1 MRPVSMISYA
11 QNFEDVM
18 LWRALGHVEKGFYID
33 IGAQDPVVDSVSL
46 AFYEKG
52 WRGIHVEPSS
62 HCAEMLRQARPDD
75 LVIQAAV
82 SSEAR
87 VLSFYDVAGG
97 GLSTCDHQIAKKYIA
112 DGVNVQEKLVP
123 GVTLDDVFAHRQSE
137 EVHWLKI
144 DVEGAEKQVLQGWR
158 KSGLRPWIV
167 VIESTLPMTQVL
179 SHQKWEKL
187 ILRKGYKFAYF
198 DGLNRF
204 YVASNHIE
212 LMSSFAVGPN
222 VFDGFGLSGVAW
234 SSWCKVVNHKLDM
247 VKAARETE
255 RLEFEHQLQHAQSAI
270 EELKRENL
278 VCSLKIIEQQQN
290 HVVDLDARREE
301 TLTLEKARYSEV
313 ENLQAEIRRLN
324 ALLIDVKQQAGLTVE
339 SAHRSALE
347 YARASTDRER
357 EVQHMFTAREDR
369 YHQDISSLR
378 DELQGIN
385 SLLVN
390 ARERFENDLR
400 KAREEADITANAL
413 LLAERER
420 NLRWI
425 TAERDDRT
433 RLQLVA
439 QAYEQSA
446 TRSLKESEERFRAAT
461 NRLAVREREF
471 GEQLLEK
478 TNAFATLLLEAQ
490 QDQIALENEIAS
502 LYENAK
508 QVQNLAEQRE
518 QTRIA
523 EASVWEEKATDAEQ
537 VRAAFEKEAEER
549 FDQASSATSH
559 FRELFLA
566 EKQRRI
572 LLESSLGWKLTK
584 PFRTVAHWLN
594 APQSTSTIE
603 FTECGSPS
611 EPSAPESSELAAA
624 HHSEVS
630 DQHKVQKVNMPH
642 PASYT
647 GNVIGPYPITLV
659 DMLSLN
665 GEQFVNCAYLTLLK
679 RAPDAGGGATYLKL
693 LASGTAKITILDE
706 IVSSDEGR
714 AMGSSLPG
722 LHAPKQGA
730 AQNLSELTALNGE
743 SFVEC
748 AYITFLK
755 RSPDSDG
762 AKYYLAHLLQGTSK
776 LQILDEICTS
786 EEAKRNGVV
795 IPGLQEAILI
805 DRREHRSFGGLFG
818 MRHSQAAPEKSLR
831 ALEQQML
838 RFFQQSE
845 RNYASLMRE
854 IAVVSTRR
862 GSVDAGEPRDSF
874 VEVREADHSILWQQ
888 APLDPGE
895 ASAIL
900 AQIANVVVN
909 SAEARMLSATK
920 SELIGK
926 PNVN

>member
-1 MRPVSMISYA
+1 MPITSYA

-18 LWRALGHVEKGFYID
+18 LWRALGHIENGFYID

-46 AFYEKG
+46 AFHEHG
-52 WRGIHVEPSS
+52 WKGIHVEPTP
-62 HCAEMLRQARPDD
+62 HYAQLLREQRLGDIVIETAVGDGPEVLTFFEIPDTG
-75 LVIQAAV
+75 I
-82 SSEAR
+82 
-87 VLSFYDVAGG
+87 
-97 GLSTCDHQIAKKYIA
+97 STADAQIAEQHRKRGFEIREITVPCVRLSSIFK
-112 DGVNVQEKLVP
+112 GLENQEL
-123 GVTLDDVFAHRQSE
+123 
-137 EVHWLKI
+137 HWMKV
-144 DVEGAEKQVLQGWR
+144 DVEGFELSTL
-158 KSGLRPWIV
+158 KSWGKSLVRPWV
-167 VIESTLPMTQVL
+167 VVVESTLPLTQIE
-179 SHQKWEKL
+179 SHARWEPL
-187 ILRKGYKFAYF
+187 LLRRGYTPVYF
-198 DGLNRF
+198 DGLNRY
-204 YVASNHIE
+204 YVSGEHLDLKKA
-212 LMSSFAVGPN
+212 FCAPPN
-222 VFDGFGLSGVAW
+222 VFDNFSINGTAST
-234 SSWCKVVNHKLDM
+234 SIH
-247 VKAARETE
+247 RHIYE
-255 RLEFEHQLQHAQSAI
+255 RHAGEIAKIESNVQHAQSAI

-290 HVVDLDARREE
+290 HVVELDARREE
-301 TLTLEKARYSEV
+301 TLALERARYSEV

-347 YARASTDRER
+347 YARASADRER
-357 EVQHMFTAREDR
+357 EIQHMFTAREDR
-369 YHQDISSLR
+369 YDKDISSLR

-385 SLLVN
+385 SLLVT
-390 ARERFENDLR
+390 AREQFENDLR
-400 KAREEADITANAL
+400 KAREEAHITANAL
-413 LLAERER
+413 LIAERER

-439 QAYEQSA
+439 QACEQSA
-446 TRSLKESEERFRAAT
+446 TRSLQESEERFRAAT

-478 TNAFATLLLEAQ
+478 TNAFAKLLLEAQ

-502 LYENAK
+502 LYEKVK
-508 QVQNLAEQRE
+508 QLQNLGEQRE

-523 EASVWEEKATDAEQ
+523 EAFAWEEKAAHAEQ
-537 VRAAFEKEAEER
+537 VRAALEKETKER
-549 FDQASSATSH
+549 FNRASNATSY

-594 APQSTSTIE
+594 VPQSTSTIE
-603 FTECGSPS
+603 FAECGFPS
-611 EPSAPESSELAAA
+611 KPSAPESSELATT

-630 DQHKVQKVNMPH
+630 DQHKAQKVNMPH

-665 GEQFVNCAYLTLLK
+665 GEKFVNCAYLTLLK
-679 RAPDAGGGATYLKL
+679 RAPDAEGGATYLKL

-730 AQNLSELTALNGE
+730 AQNLSELIALNGE

-748 AYITFLK
+748 AYFTFLK
-755 RSPDSDG
+755 RSPDPDG

-776 LQILDEICTS
+776 LQILDEIYTS
-786 EEAKRNGVV
+786 EEAKRSGVV

-805 DRREHRSFGGLFG
+805 DRREHRSFGGLFT
-818 MRHSQAAPEKSLR
+818 MRHAQAAPERSLR

-854 IAVVSTRR
+854 IAVASIRR

-909 SAEARMLSATK
+909 SAEAQMLSATK
-920 SELIGK
+920 SELMGK